1 MVCSSV
7 FSTLWRGTPCQDPFR
22 KGLGPGGYCKNRKLC
37 LRCPQSSL
45 SIPRNDDMA
54 RHNLWRKRQTS
65 PSSLL
70 LIGMDSSQRRD
81 GPCQGL
87 SMANKKLVGVRKPQ
101 IFQVADITTSF
112 LTGPISLHSILMLE
126 TGNLSCADLH
136 RHVAVHPFISFPI
149 IQ

>member
-1 MVCSSV
+1 MGKMEDGERTRKRHKIWHDGEAHVKPVFWKFRLRRSLKGVVCSSI
-7 FSTLWRGTPCQDPFR
+7 FRPFGGGTPCQIPPE
-22 KGLGPGGYCKNRKLC
+22 KGLGPAGYCKDRKLC

-87 SMANKKLVGVRKPQ
+87 SMANKKLLEFASLKSSKWL
-101 IFQVADITTSF
+101 TSQ
-112 LTGPISLHSILMLE
+112 PPS
-126 TGNLSCADLH
+126 
-136 RHVAVHPFISFPI
+136 
-149 IQ
+149 